1 MNIATCWRCCGV
13 RSTQRPRSRRGAQRR
28 AIGACG
34 TMTSAVRLP
43 GNPRATRTVC
53 SERVARLRPPQLNQ
67 DTTRR
72 GPMLFSRK
80 TSFIAVLVAASVGA
94 PPLGRPPVAAHGNW
108 GQPQV
113 VGVAVLP
120 ERMRVRRR
128 ARFARFRAIVWRV
141 LRRRR
146 QAAARIEAQRPSL
159 SSRRPLRDSYARG
172 PPRGPDPASASSI
185 AGRRHA
191 ARL

>member
-1 MNIATCWRCCGV
+1 
-13 RSTQRPRSRRGAQRR
+13 
-28 AIGACG
+28 
-34 TMTSAVRLP
+34 
-43 GNPRATRTVC
+43 
-53 SERVARLRPPQLNQ
+53 
-67 DTTRR
+67 
-72 GPMLFSRK
+72 MLFTRK

-94 PPLGRPPVAAHGNW
+94 PPLGRPPVPAHGNS
-108 GQPQV
+108 GQPPV
-113 VGVAVLP
+113 IGVAVLP

-128 ARFARFRAIVWRV
+128 ARLARFRAIVWRV
-141 LRRRR
+141 LRRGR

-172 PPRGPDPASASSI
+172 PPHGPDPASAASI